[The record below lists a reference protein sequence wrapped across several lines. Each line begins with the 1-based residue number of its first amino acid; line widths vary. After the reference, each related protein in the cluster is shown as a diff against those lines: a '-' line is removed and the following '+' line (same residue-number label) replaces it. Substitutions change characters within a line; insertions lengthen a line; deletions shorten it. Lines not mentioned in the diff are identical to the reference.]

1 MTGVMLAASMLYA
14 MLYAMLQAMRVD
26 SLPAGRNQPFYHVL
40 VDDRDRSPPGSTTYV
55 AQENIATI
63 RGQTQVEHPL
73 IDTYFQG
80 FEDGHYIPTQK
91 MRDQYPQKAQGTDG

>member
-1 MTGVMLAASMLYA
+1 MLNP
-14 MLYAMLQAMRVD
+14 MLQAMRVD

-40 VDDRDRSPPGSTTYV
+40 VDARDRNPPASTTYV

-73 IDTYFQG
+73 IKTYFER

-91 MRDQYPQKAQGTDG
+91 MRKQYPQKAQGADG